1 MIPRLRRFTAALM
14 TGALLLG
21 AGTPALAATFSS
33 EIGRS
38 EMDNVPVVFDALF
51 LRPVGLVMT
60 GVGMVMFGFLA
71 PVIFITRPMNMNKP
85 FNALVVLP
93 ARFTFV
99 DPLGFHPD
107 RGRAAAK
114 GRII

>member
-21 AGTPALAATFSS
+21 AGTPALAGTFSS

-51 LRPVGLVMT
+51 MRPVGLVMT
-60 GVGMVMFGFLA
+60 GVGMGIFAVLA
-71 PVIFITRPMNMNKP
+71 PVLLITRPMNMNKP

-93 ARFTFV
+93 ARFTFA

-107 RGRAAAK
+107 RGRAAK
-114 GRII
+114 KCRIL